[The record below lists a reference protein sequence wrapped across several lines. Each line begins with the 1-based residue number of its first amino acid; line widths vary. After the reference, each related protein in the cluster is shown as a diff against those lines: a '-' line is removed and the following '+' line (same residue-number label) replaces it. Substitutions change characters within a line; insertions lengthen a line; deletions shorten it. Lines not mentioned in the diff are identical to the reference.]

1 LILLVSRGSWVSA
14 IHLANHAL
22 VVSLIGSTRTQT
34 GLHIQAELD
43 TKEYQQGIKISD
55 EELESVRL
63 KRDKFRG
70 DWNYTIEPRPE

>member
-1 LILLVSRGSWVSA
+1 
-14 IHLANHAL
+14 
-22 VVSLIGSTRTQT
+22 
-34 GLHIQAELD
+34 LHIQAELD